1 MAEPLVYTDP
11 LVLTEPCNP
20 DEPLF
25 DALLDLSWLVSEE
38 MILKQGEIMYGGAN
52 QFKKVLNSSERE
64 HKRFKINIK
73 TVDLIAKDAHVNNFV
88 EANEAC
94 VQFIK

>member
-1 MAEPLVYTDP
+1 
-11 LVLTEPCNP
+11 
-20 DEPLF
+20 
-25 DALLDLSWLVSEE
+25 
-38 MILKQGEIMYGGAN
+38 MYGGAN